1 MSKPTRWLV
10 VSQDGKTMEVVEGDT
25 AVGAAYDAHLKSW
38 LCTVYELPKGR
49 EYEQVWRVKPA

>member
-1 MSKPTRWLV
+1 MNKMWLV
-10 VSQDGKTMEVVEGDT
+10 VSQDKSEMQIVECAT

-38 LCTVYELPKGR
+38 LVRVHELPRGT